1 VKRLLV
7 ISAALVAVLGTG
19 CGGKEEAK
27 FQAVTNTLG
36 NDPTTSTTTDGKFH
50 GVTDRLSNDADAA
63 TTPSTFAPV
72 SATLDGGG
80 TKTFDDLT
88 GRQKAE
94 FTASCIEIRGALK
107 KLLDSWIAG
116 DLLGKDDPA
125 TLTQLISGYESYL
138 DLCSDAEPLVAPGM
152 ASMLSDLKEKQAG

>member
-7 ISAALVAVLGTG
+7 IGAALIAVLGTG

-36 NDPTTSTTTDGKFH
+36 NDLTTTTTGAGQFH
-50 GVTDRLSNDADAA
+50 GVTDRLSNDSDAA

-72 SATLDGGG
+72 TATLDGGG
-80 TKTFDDLT
+80 TKAFDDLT

-94 FTASCIEIRGALK
+94 FTASCIEVRGTLK

-116 DLLGKDDPA
+116 HILGKDDPA
-125 TLTQLISGYESYL
+125 ALAQLISGYESYL

-152 ASMLSDLKEKQAG
+152 ASMLSDLKEQQAG